1 MLIKLQGNITC
12 YSYDGFGRKVTE
24 TRPMG
29 NEIRTEY
36 DSHGRIWA
44 SQRTRYDYI
53 VCGPLAKTR
62 YCSDTSNVLGTVNA
76 TYDKVGNLLTISD
89 DRIQSGPLYTRSY
102 DALNRLSAVQS
113 HYIPGQ
119 PST

>member
-1 MLIKLQGNITC
+1 MTALAVKSL
-12 YSYDGFGRKVTE
+12 K
-24 TRPMG
+24 PAPWAM
-29 NEIRTEY
+29 EY
-36 DSHGRIWA
+36 ALNTTAMVASGLANAR

>member
-1 MLIKLQGNITC
+1 
-12 YSYDGFGRKVTE
+12 
-24 TRPMG
+24 MG

-36 DSHGRIWA
+36 DSHGRVRA
-44 SQRTRYDYI
+44 VPNARGQRTRYDYL
-53 VCGPLAKTR
+53 VWGPLAKTR
-62 YCSDTSNVLGTVNA
+62 YYSDTANVLGTVNA
-76 TYDKVGNLLTISD
+76 TYDKVGNLLTITD

-119 PST
+119 PSTQYSYTALGNISSLGMTVVA